1 MELFITEHQNC
12 ESIKITGRIDSYTT
26 PKIKQALQ
34 TLIDDGHHNLV
45 IDLSDVN
52 YLSSAGILMFVNIQK
67 QFLRNKFGKIVFSEV
82 PDLVYSNIKL
92 AGFQQLFEFVDDTTT
107 AFGRF

>member
-1 MELFITEHQNC
+1 MEIIIKEHQDC
-12 ESIKITGRIDSYTT
+12 HSIKITGRIDSYTT
-26 PKIKQALQ
+26 PKIKQTLQ
-34 TLIDDGHHNLV
+34 TLIDDGHYNLV
-45 IDLSDVN
+45 MDLSDV
-52 YLSSAGILMFVNIQK
+52 YYISSAGILMFVNIQK
-67 QFLRNKFGKIVFSEV
+67 QFFRNKIGKIIFSEV